1 MDFLLLL
8 FILITDST
16 KLFLSPN
23 FKIKSGY
30 SSNSLSFINL
40 KEEDR
45 FLKLI
50 ILELFTNTLLFL

>member
-45 FLKLI
+45 FLK
-50 ILELFTNTLLFL
+50 